1 MVVLLFLSFAAC
13 TALLSAGEKVK
24 QTPSDMLK
32 KTGETAT
39 IQCSHSIEGYDV
51 ILWYKN
57 VEVQM
62 QSMGYMSYNKGFP
75 EKGVDVE
82 IKGSASVNEQ
92 CQLIIPKLNL
102 NSSALYYCAASYHA
116 AALSCPIKSYGHPVA
131 PDPAATAARTT
142 NGSKHHGCKTP
153 NNQHHLIKSKR
164 QKNRDRQ
171 PHADMTMEA
180 SQHQSAREKV
190 LQTPGDFIEKTG
202 ETATINCSHSVPSY
216 DMILW
221 YKNVEVQMQLLGYL
235 YNRQGFLEKGVDVE
249 IKGSASVNEQCQ
261 LIIPKLNLNSKSIQ
275 SHKELLWVVTFIMK
289 PQSSALIVF
298 ITHVLCTAGV
308 KLSQHTEV
316 SQTPHSVF
324 GRENDQITLS
334 FSHAIQNYD
343 TILWYQRS
351 TETTNLKFIAS
362 VNYKAASVEAPLGGH
377 FNVSGDEPNRVAEP
391 PKVTLLKPSPQE
403 CSQQK
408 KKKKKT
414 LVCVATGFYPDHV
427 SVVWQ
432 VNQVEEHTGVAT
444 DLRALRSGDYY
455 SISSRLRVPSSQ
467 WFNSHTTFKCVVNFF
482 NGKESV
488 AYEAEMKGEK
498 GWDQEDAMT
507 RDNFLKIWQSA
518 KLSYAVLIA
527 KSCVYAAFLFFL
539 LRNIPLGFLGEK

>member
-39 IQCSHSIEGYDV
+39 IQCSHSIEGYNQM
-51 ILWYKN
+51 LWYKN

-62 QSMGYMSYNKGFP
+62 QFLGYMSYSNALP

-102 NSSALYYCAASYHA
+102 NSSALYYCAA
-116 AALSCPIKSYGHPVA
+116 
-131 PDPAATAARTT
+131 RTS
-142 NGSKHHGCKTP
+142 N
-153 NNQHHLIKSKR
+153 
-164 QKNRDRQ
+164 
-171 PHADMTMEA
+171 AEA
-180 SQHQSAREKV
+180 YFGPGTRLTV
-190 LQTPGDFIEKTG
+190 LG
-202 ETATINCSHSVPSY
+202 ETP
-216 DMILW
+216 
-221 YKNVEVQMQLLGYL
+221 KQ
-235 YNRQGFLEKGVDVE
+235 
-249 IKGSASVNEQCQ
+249 VN
-261 LIIPKLNLNSKSIQ
+261 
-275 SHKELLWVVTFIMK
+275 
-289 PQSSALIVF
+289 
-298 ITHVLCTAGV
+298 
-308 KLSQHTEV
+308 
-316 SQTPHSVF
+316 
-324 GRENDQITLS
+324 
-334 FSHAIQNYD
+334 
-343 TILWYQRS
+343 
-351 TETTNLKFIAS
+351 
-362 VNYKAASVEAPLGGH
+362 
-377 FNVSGDEPNRVAEP
+377 P

-444 DLRALRSGDYY
+444 DSRALRSGDYY

>member
-13 TALLSAGEKVK
+13 TALLSGEKVL

-32 KTGETAT
+32 NTGETAT
-39 IQCSHSIEGYDV
+39 IQCSHSITGYDV

-57 VEVQM
+57 VDVQM
-62 QSMGYMSYNKGFP
+62 QPLGYMSYSNALPEKGVDVEIKGSASVNEQCRLIVPKLNLNSSAFYYCAASYHAAALSCPINFAACTALLSGEKVLQTPGDIIEKTGETATIQCSHNVTSYDVILWYKNVDVQMQLLGYLYNRQAFP

-92 CQLIIPKLNL
+92 CQLI
-102 NSSALYYCAASYHA
+102 
-116 AALSCPIKSYGHPVA
+116 V
-131 PDPAATAARTT
+131 
-142 NGSKHHGCKTP
+142 
-153 NNQHHLIKSKR
+153 
-164 QKNRDRQ
+164 
-171 PHADMTMEA
+171 
-180 SQHQSAREKV
+180 
-190 LQTPGDFIEKTG
+190 
-202 ETATINCSHSVPSY
+202 
-216 DMILW
+216 
-221 YKNVEVQMQLLGYL
+221 
-235 YNRQGFLEKGVDVE
+235 
-249 IKGSASVNEQCQ
+249 
-261 LIIPKLNLNSKSIQ
+261 PKLNLNSKSIQ
-275 SHKELLWVVTFIMK
+275 SHEELLWVVTFNMK

-308 KLSQHTEV
+308 KLSQHTKV
-316 SQTPHSVF
+316 SQTPHTVF
-324 GRENDQITLS
+324 GRENDQVTLS

-351 TETTNLKFIAS
+351 TETTNLKLIAS
-362 VNYKAASVEAPLGGH
+362 VNYKAASVEVPLGGH
-377 FNVSGDEPNRVAEP
+377 FNVSGDEPDRVPQP

-432 VNQVEEHTGVAT
+432 VNQVQEDTGVAT

-488 AYEAEMKGEK
+488 GYEAEMKGEK

-518 KLSYAVLIA
+518 KLSYSVLIA

-539 LRNIPLGFLGEK
+539 LRKLPLGLLGEK